1 MKPKP
6 AIYQSYLIPILGL
19 TVLLSASI
27 AIPEHDK
34 RPRARDIGIEVGVLK
49 PGKWNAITDVLGVKV
64 GHTTVIKGDSIRT
77 GITAV
82 LPHEGNLFQSK
93 VPAAVFVGNGFGKL
107 LGSTQI
113 EELGNIETPILLTN
127 TLNVPKVAD
136 ALIDYML
143 GLPSNEAV
151 HSVNPVVGETND
163 GWLND
168 IRGRHVSK
176 EDVFQAIESAKS
188 GRVEEGCVGAGTGTI
203 CLGFKGG
210 IGTSSR
216 VLPKSMGGFTIGVLV
231 QSNYGG
237 ILEINAAPVGR
248 ELENYSY
255 KDKIK
260 YEDGDGSCMI
270 VVATDAPLSSRNLKR
285 LAKRAYL
292 ALAKTGAFSS
302 NGSGDYII
310 AFSNNLQNL
319 IKYNDKN
326 AVKTVTLL
334 NNDRLSPLFMA
345 VVEATQEALYNSLMK
360 ATTTRGKN
368 GRTVIAVPID
378 KIVEICKK
386 YNVLKLGKTLSKNYG
401 Q

>member
-1 MKPKP
+1 MKSKP
-6 AIYQSYLIPILGL
+6 AINQSNLIRILPL
-19 TVLLSASI
+19 TILLSMSI
-27 AIPEHDK
+27 SISKQNE
-34 RPRARDIGIEVGVLK
+34 RPRARDIGIEVGILR
-49 PGKWNAITDVLGVKV
+49 PGKWNSITDVAGVKV
-64 GHTTVIKGDSIRT
+64 GHTTLVRGDSVRT
-77 GITAV
+77 GVTAI
-82 LPHEGNLFQSK
+82 LPHDGNLFQKK

-113 EELGNIETPILLTN
+113 QELGNIETPILLTN

-143 GLPSNEAV
+143 GLRGNEDV
-151 HSVNPVVGETND
+151 RSVNPVVGETND

-168 IRGRHVSK
+168 IRGRHVSQA
-176 EDVFQAIESAKS
+176 DVFQAIESAKS
-188 GRVEEGCVGAGTGTI
+188 GAVEEGCVGAGTGTI

-216 VLPKSMGGFTIGVLV
+216 VLPKSMGGFTIGILV

-237 ILEINAAPVGR
+237 ILEINGAPVGR
-248 ELENYSY
+248 QLKNYSY

-302 NGSGDYII
+302 NGSGDYVI
-310 AFSNNLQNL
+310 AFSNNSESLVH
-319 IKYNDKN
+319 YNDENLTKKV
-326 AVKTVTLL
+326 AVL
-334 NNDRLSPLFMA
+334 NNDRLSPLFLA
-345 VVEATQEALYNSLMK
+345 VVEATQEALYNSLLK
-360 ATTTRGKN
+360 ATTTTGKN
-368 GRTVIAVPID
+368 GRVVEAVPIK
-378 KIVEICKK
+378 KIVEICEK
-386 YNVLKLGKTLSKNYG
+386 YSVLNLGKNLSEK
-401 Q
+401 